1 MKRIIGILL
10 LVLLIACI
18 TSCGLIKGKEPED
31 GFIDEDV
38 LDDFK
43 LSDMPVPSEEVK
55 HVGNKAYLSMEDKY
69 YRTYCRKIKSY
80 LLEKEDVYHKGYHY
94 ETGCAGGIFFIPEY
108 RFSALKD
115 DTDATV
121 GWFIFSLTEELNG
134 GDEYNKSYSNGV
146 FIKIQQKSG
155 KIGSFEYNT
164 VIEICESYCAVR
176 GVAPHYDHTYE
187 YVGNGHS
194 HHKVYT
200 CGCAD
205 GAEEKHVDGNG
216 DNLCD
221 LCANEHKHV
230 YTEWYSNDE
239 YHWNVGDCYWD
250 ICNLAT
256 YEKHYDEN
264 YDERCDVCEHAV
276 MPETALL
283 GEYERWLLELTPDD
297 VAEIKLTFEYVA
309 VQPGRLKDIKRTTD
323 KAVIADILDKYANAL
338 MKTVSFDD
346 TLVNGGS
353 AHTIE
358 FILQDGTV
366 KRIFFNNRFYEY
378 GLDEDGI
385 HALAYFRLYSVPTL
399 EGYDNV
405 TSSKGFIV
413 TKRTGTVYD
422 KDNNPVCEVPIS
434 KLEFV
439 HFDDDLPAVETGYFY
454 RVDTQ
459 FGTLWFTYSSDI
471 FYLQLDGED
480 DRVVFYR
487 LVDKNLD
494 ELIACATS
502 VGYSSVSSAS
512 GVGYIPDATEI

>member
-1 MKRIIGILL
+1 MRKILGILL
-10 LVLLIACI
+10 CVIILACI
-18 TSCGLIKGKEPED
+18 TSCGFTTEKEPED
-31 GFIDEDV
+31 GFIDEAV
-38 LDDFK
+38 LDVFN
-43 LSDMPVPSEEVK
+43 LSDMPVPSGEVR
-55 HVGNKAYLSMEDKY
+55 HVDNKAYLSLKDKY
-69 YRTYCRKIKSY
+69 YRTYCRNIKDY

-94 ETGCAGGIFFIPEY
+94 ETGCVGGIFFIPEY
-108 RFSALKD
+108 RFAALEE
-115 DTDATV
+115 DTDSSV
-121 GWFIFSLTEELNG
+121 GWFIFSLSEELNG
-134 GDEYNKSYSNGV
+134 GDENNKRYDNGV

-155 KIGSFEYNT
+155 KLGSFEYNT
-164 VIEICESYCAVR
+164 VIEICESYLS
-176 GVAPHYDHTYE
+176 VACVPPHNEHTYG
-187 YVGNGHS
+187 YVGNDYS

-205 GAEEKHVDGNG
+205 GAEEEHVDGNG

-250 ICNLAT
+250 ACDLGTYQKHSDCNC
-256 YEKHYDEN
+256 DGM
-264 YDERCDVCEHAV
+264 CDVCEHAV
-276 MPETALL
+276 SPKTALL
-283 GEYERWLLELTPDD
+283 GEYESWLLELTAED
-297 VAEIKLTFEYVA
+297 VAEIKMTFEYVA

-323 KAVIADILDKYANAL
+323 KAVIADMLNRYANAT
-338 MKTVSFDD
+338 MKVVSLGD
-346 TLVNGGS
+346 TSVDGGG
-353 AHTIE
+353 AHSIE
-358 FILQDGTV
+358 FILCDGTV
-366 KRIFFNNRFYEY
+366 KRLFFNNRFYEY

-385 HALAYFRLYSVPTL
+385 YTLAYFRLYSVPTL

-422 KDNNPVCEVPIS
+422 KDNNPVCEIPIS

-454 RVDTQ
+454 RLDTQ

-471 FYLQLDGED
+471 FYLQLNGED

-487 LVDKNLD
+487 LVYKNLD
-494 ELIACATS
+494 ELIAEYKT
-502 VGYSSVSSAS
+502 
-512 GVGYIPDATEI
+512 DE